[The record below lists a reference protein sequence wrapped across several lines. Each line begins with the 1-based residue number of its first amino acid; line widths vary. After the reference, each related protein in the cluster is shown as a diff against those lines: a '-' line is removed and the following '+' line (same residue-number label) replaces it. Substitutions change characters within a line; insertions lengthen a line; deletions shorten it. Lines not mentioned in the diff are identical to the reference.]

1 MKRTKKPAVPLLSLF
16 IALFLITSPLFA
28 NSDPAFAIPELLFLN
43 APEKQQQRFDING
56 PFDLWTLSNI
66 ATSLI
71 ICTGNADDLTITLGL
86 NTGIGTKDYLD
97 FTAVAAG
104 LSPTAALFAAD
115 SQTTPYSITLTLDID
130 SSFATLALFT
140 IITAV
145 SGTLE
150 AAGNSAFPLEFT
162 VVYDLSETPPIVIPY
177 SIWCDN
183 ETALC
188 WQDPQKDYPLDGWSY
203 DNQTGYYGLTGPDA
217 NRYCRELV
225 LGGFDDWRAPTID
238 EIRTII
244 RGNPSSET
252 GGDCP
257 VVSGTGR
264 AESASEECLEGEPFA
279 GPGTGGCYWIEAL
292 SGSCSRNDPA
302 SMGHPLEYV
311 TSDIAS
317 DDDNWIG
324 FVSFE
329 NGRVGFNHLDSLAEI
344 RCVRD
349 DDGSEI
355 STCEE
360 KAVCD
365 PGEVRRCRCTLF
377 KHGTQTCN
385 DAGDC
390 FGPCECTGF
399 IPTPQAIDVCPTC
412 DQITVTVTVPEKLS
426 YVPGQLV
433 AFFYHPDN
441 FPPMGPPDGGT
452 SDQQIMNPDLDVDK
466 PMTITIPA
474 CTYYRDE
481 CLTGDYHL
489 YVSLL
494 QGSDLPIPAAGDYVW
509 GPGKDP
515 LTLGSGD
522 QELTIEL
529 EPVE

>member
-1 MKRTKKPAVPLLSLF
+1 MKRTNKLVVILFSLI
-16 IALFLITSPLFA
+16 IALSFIPPRVFA
-28 NSDPAFAIPELLFLN
+28 DEDPAFVIPEIMLLN
-43 APEKQQQRFDING
+43 APEKQQRRFDING

-66 ATSLI
+66 AFSLI
-71 ICTGNADDLTITLGL
+71 VCTGDCDDLTITLSL
-86 NTGIGTKDYLD
+86 NSEIGSKDYLD
-97 FTAVAAG
+97 YTAVTAG
-104 LSPTAALFAAD
+104 FSAVSALFAAD
-115 SQTTPYSITLTLDID
+115 SQTTPYRISLTLNID
-130 SSFATLALFT
+130 SRFAALALFT
-140 IITAV
+140 TITAV
-145 SGTLE
+145 SDSLKASGETV
-150 AAGNSAFPLEFT
+150 FPLEFT
-162 VVYDLSETPPIVIPY
+162 VVYDLSETAPTVVPY
-177 SIWCDN
+177 TIWCDN

-188 WQDPQKDYPLDGWSY
+188 WQDPQKDYHLDSWNY
-203 DNQTGYYGLTGPDA
+203 DTQTGYYGLSGPDA
-217 NRYCRELV
+217 NRYCKEMV

-244 RGNPSSET
+244 RGNPSSIT

-264 AESASEECLEGEPFA
+264 AESASEACLEAEHFA
-279 GPGTGGCYWIEAL
+279 GPGTGGCYWIPAL
-292 SGSCSRNDPA
+292 SGSCNRNDPA
-302 SMGHPLEYV
+302 SVGHPLEYV

-317 DDDNWIG
+317 DDDKWIG

-329 NGRVGFNHLDSLAEI
+329 SGRLGFNHLDSLAEI

-349 DDGSEI
+349 DDGSTI
-355 STCEE
+355 STCAE

-365 PGEVRRCRCTLF
+365 PGEARRCSCTLF

-385 DAGDC
+385 DAGNC

-399 IPTPQAIDVCPTC
+399 IPTPQSVDVCPTC
-412 DQITVTVTVPEKLS
+412 DQVTVTITLPGKLS

-433 AFFYHPDN
+433 AFFYHPEN